1 MIGKAK
7 IFRIRFDKV
16 DGVYDGTRCLVL
28 FGPEKNNAVYVRII
42 YLISQKVV
50 LHMQETKFIYMIF
63 DFA

>member
-1 MIGKAK
+1 MIGAK
-7 IFRIRFDKV
+7 FFRIRLNKV

-28 FGPEKNNAVYVRII
+28 FGSEKNDAVYVRII

-50 LHMQETKFIYMIF
+50 LHMQEAKFIYMIF